1 MKEKIKHIMK
11 QVFELE
17 HVYDNI
23 STFSCEKWDSLGS
36 LNLIVNLEE
45 EFDVI
50 FEPDDIIE
58 MISLESIELKIK
70 EIKKKQ

>member
-11 QVFELE
+11 QVFGLA

-23 STFSCEKWDSLGS
+23 SQLSCEKWDSLGS
-36 LNLIVNLEE
+36 LNLVVNLEE
-45 EFDVI
+45 EFDVV

-58 MISLESIELKIK
+58 MISLESIELKIQ

>member
-11 QVFELE
+11 QVFEWD
-17 HVYDNI
+17 HVYDTI
-23 STFSCEKWDSLGS
+23 SQLSCEKWDSLGS
-36 LNLIVNLEE
+36 LNLVVNLEE
-45 EFDVI
+45 EFDVV

-58 MISLESIELKIK
+58 MISLESIELKII

>member
-23 STFSCEKWDSLGS
+23 SQLSCEKWDSLGS
-36 LNLIVNLEE
+36 LNLVVNLEE
-45 EFDVI
+45 EFDVV

-58 MISLESIELKIK
+58 MISLESIELKII